1 MTRDELA
8 EAVKARGLTA
18 VEVDGENG
26 DRLKVS
32 RHRNLPYL
40 DETITLK
47 NGRPYWSWDTPI
59 DGNTPDE
66 VAERIDHI
74 VSIPSSSIR
83 NSA

>member
-18 VEVDGENG
+18 VEVGG

-32 RHRNLPYL
+32 RHRHLPYL
-40 DETITLK
+40 DETIAIK
-47 NGRPYWSWDTPI
+47 DGKPYWSWDALI
-59 DGNTPDE
+59 DGGTPDE
-66 VAERIDHI
+66 VAERIDHV
-74 VSIPSSSIR
+74 VSIPASSIR